1 MDTQLGP
8 LQSLGLKMM
17 TMMQTLQWKMSMKKK
32 LLQAKPILIHDSESE
47 AESAAPGALNN
58 DSEEIVDYIIN
69 KLCHDST
76 KLRIPIE
83 T

>member
-1 MDTQLGP
+1 
-8 LQSLGLKMM
+8 MM
-17 TMMQTLQWKMSMKKK
+17 TMMQTLQWNMAMKKK
-32 LLQAKPILIHDSESE
+32 LLQAKPILIHLIQ
-47 AESAAPGALNN
+47 AESAASGALNN

>member
-1 MDTQLGP
+1 
-8 LQSLGLKMM
+8 
-17 TMMQTLQWKMSMKKK
+17 MKKK
-32 LLQAKPILIHDSESE
+32 LLQAKLILIHDSESE